1 MTRLLIVCLLF
12 VLISLKAY
20 TQKEIVVK
28 QLPEI
33 CLTQTEVELFKLI
46 NEYRVEKG
54 LPEVTLSSSLSFVAR
69 THAKDQTE
77 NFKEGKR
84 CNMHSWSNKG
94 YWSTC
99 CYTPDHKKA
108 KCMWDKPRELTNY
121 QGDGFEI
128 SFFSTYD
135 YSSPADFAK
144 DILDGWKKSPGHNDV
159 IMNKKIW
166 KDMKWKAIGIG
177 IYGEYANVWFGS
189 VPDKAGEP
197 LQCE

>member
-12 VLISLKAY
+12 VLISSKAY

-94 YWSTC
+94 KWSAC

-144 DILDGWKKSPGHNDV
+144 DILNGWKKSPGHNDV

-166 KDMKWKAIGIG
+166 KNMKWKAIGIG

-189 VPDKAGEP
+189 VKDNAGEP